1 MFRDTPAGAIVTV
14 RVTPR
19 AGRSAISGTRDDQLL
34 VKLAAAPVDNAA
46 NHALV
51 GVLSDA
57 LEVPQRVIRIVS
69 GERSRTKQVLI
80 AGRQAADLS
89 AILNAVLTSR

>member
-1 MFRDTPAGAIVTV
+1 MFRDTPAGAIVSV

-46 NHALV
+46 NDALV
-51 GVLSDA
+51 GVLSEA
-57 LEVPQRVIRIVS
+57 LDIPRRDVRIVS
-69 GERSRTKQVLI
+69 GDRSRTKHVLI
-80 AGRQAADLS
+80 AGRAAPDLNATLS
-89 AILNAVLTSR
+89 ALLTRR